1 MIPISVGIHFSK
13 CFALIDYDKQIGI
26 ILLWLIHRIQMS
38 AYHIFTTA
46 TGPQKPHFCNQG
58 VH

>member
-1 MIPISVGIHFSK
+1 
-13 CFALIDYDKQIGI
+13 
-26 ILLWLIHRIQMS
+26 MS

-58 VH
+58 VQWAEPTMLAWVCPQASL